1 MGTVI
6 GVFPLYDEKKESIW
20 MLPGYLGGIQLAGGT
35 PIILPQKATKEEV
48 EQLVDVC
55 DGFLFTGG
63 HDVGPALYHQRKSE
77 NCGMINKERD
87 QLEQQFFELAYALD
101 KPMLGICRG
110 IQMINVLLGGTLYQ
124 DLATEYE
131 SPLDHVMNPPYNR
144 EQHQVL
150 IEKNSPLYHVVKK
163 NRLGVN
169 SYHHQAVKDLAP
181 ELTVMAKATDG
192 LVEAVYS
199 KTKRFVWAVQW
210 HPEFFYEV
218 DEASQL
224 IFQNFVDACENCACF
239 NKKAL

>member
-1 MGTVI
+1 MGAVI

-20 MLPGYLGGIQLAGGT
+20 MLPGYLEGIQLAGGT

-63 HDVGPALYHQRKSE
+63 HDVEPSLYHQRKSE

-87 QLEQQFFELAYALD
+87 KLERQFFELAYAVD

-110 IQMINVLLGGTLYQ
+110 LQMINVLLGGTLYQ

-131 SPLDHVMNPPYNR
+131 SPLSHVMTPPYNR
-144 EQHQVL
+144 EQHQVE
-150 IEKNSPLYHVVKK
+150 IEKGSPLYKILRTE
-163 NRLGVN
+163 RLGVN
-169 SYHHQAVKDLAP
+169 SYHHQAVKDLAKD
-181 ELTVMAKATDG
+181 LLVMAKATDG

-199 KTKRFVWAVQW
+199 RAKRFVWAVQW
-210 HPEFFYEV
+210 HPEFSYE
-218 DEASQL
+218 DDKASQS
-224 IFQNFVDACENCACF
+224 IFKAFVDACKCTTVCR
-239 NKKAL
+239 